1 MYKFAAV
8 LLFLC
13 AFSNNFE
20 AQFKIKPAFPN
31 LSILQPL
38 DFQQPD
44 DGTNRIFVVTQ
55 KGIIYVFP
63 NDTSVSQAKVLLDIE
78 DKIVYGGE
86 MGLLGMA
93 FDPDFKNNGYFY
105 INYTA
110 PSQLRSVIARYTVS
124 KSNPD
129 QADPNSRFILMELL
143 QPFENH
149 NAGQLAF
156 GPDGYLYIGFGDGGS
171 GGDPFNNGQ
180 NKATFLGKMLR
191 IDVRQT
197 QGSLNYSIPPDNPFV
212 GNSQGIKEEIWAIG
226 FRNPFRYSFDP
237 VTKWLWVGDVGQDK
251 WEEVDVVEK
260 GKNYG
265 WSIMEG
271 FHCFKPST
279 GCDST
284 GLTEPIWEYGHD
296 SSGGISIIGGYVYR
310 GKKFPL
316 LYGKYIY
323 ADFGS
328 GRIWALT
335 YDGTKPAQ
343 NFLVLNTQKNIASL
357 GRTLDNELYFCAYD
371 GKIYTLDYLD
381 GTYVPQEK
389 PDTFGLSENFPNP
402 FNSATAFNVS
412 IKERSDVRLEV
423 YDIAGKLISTIF
435 SGTMEPGKYKLS
447 WDGTNFP
454 SGVYIYQIKAGDF
467 QDSKKMVLLK

>member
-1 MYKFAAV
+1 MYRFV
-8 LLFLC
+8 TVMLFLC
-13 AFSNNFE
+13 AFSHSLF
-20 AQFKIKPAFPN
+20 AQFRLKPAFPN

-38 DFQQPD
+38 DLQQPD

-55 KGIIYVFP
+55 KGSIYVFP
-63 NDTSVSQAKVLLDIE
+63 NDTTVSQAKIFLNIE

-110 PSQLRSVIARYTVS
+110 PSQLRTVIARYTVS
-124 KSNPD
+124 KTDPD
-129 QADPNSRFILMELL
+129 KADPNSRFIILEVM

-171 GGDPFNNGQ
+171 GGDPYNNGQ
-180 NKATFLGKMLR
+180 NNTILLGKMLR
-191 IDVRQT
+191 IDVKKT
-197 QGSLNYSIPPDNPFV
+197 QANLNYAIPPDNPYV
-212 GNSQGIKEEIWAIG
+212 GNSQGIREEIWATG
-226 FRNPFRYSFDP
+226 FRNPWRYSFDP

-271 FHCFKPST
+271 THCYKPSS

-284 GLTEPIWEYGHD
+284 GLTMPIWQYGHD
-296 SSGGISIIGGYVYR
+296 AEGGISITGGYVYR
-310 GKKFPL
+310 GKKLPL

-323 ADFGS
+323 TDFGT
-328 GRIWALT
+328 GRIWAIT

-343 NFLVLNTQKNIASL
+343 NYLVYYSQKNISSL
-357 GRTLDNELYFCAYD
+357 GRTLDNELYFCSFD
-371 GKIYTLDYLD
+371 GKIYTLDYMD
-381 GTYVPQEK
+381 NTYVPQEK

-402 FNSATAFNVS
+402 FNTGTAINVS
-412 IKERSDVRLEV
+412 IKDKSDVLLEV
-423 YDIAGKLISTIF
+423 YDISGKHVGTIF
-435 SGTMEPGKYKLS
+435 DGTMEPGKYKFY
-447 WDGTNFP
+447 WDGTNLP
-454 SGVYIYQIKAGDF
+454 SGVYIYQIRAGSF
-467 QDSKKMVLLK
+467 KDSKKMVLLK